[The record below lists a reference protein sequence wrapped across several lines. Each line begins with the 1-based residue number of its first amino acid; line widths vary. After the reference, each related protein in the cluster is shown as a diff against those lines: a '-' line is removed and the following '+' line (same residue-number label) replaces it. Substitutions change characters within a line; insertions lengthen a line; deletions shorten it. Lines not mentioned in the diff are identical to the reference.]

1 MQKRILIFLFL
12 YLQFLFGYNIIAQ
25 QFQQNHISLKVNI
38 APILSATGNQI
49 YCPGSPMKIVTDFN
63 IVDPDDTGI
72 DAIYIQIS
80 SGYSSTQD
88 LLSLTGIHP
97 TINSNWDQST
107 GKLTLT
113 GVTLQPTYTEMIAAV
128 KDIAFLNNA
137 SAPSGIRTFSITIG
151 QSNYLPSNGHYYQY
165 VSNIG
170 ITWSDAKIAA
180 QASNYYGLQGYL
192 ATITAA
198 DEAQLSGEQAAGAGW
213 IGGSDEEIE
222 GVWKWMTGPE
232 SGTIFWNGDLNGSTP
247 NFAKWNTGEPNNLG
261 DEDYA
266 HVTAPGIG
274 ITGSWN
280 DLSNIGNAS
289 GNYQPKG
296 YIVEYGGSPGD
307 PVLNISASSTI
318 NIPQVNPPADYSI
331 CEGQNVTL
339 NATATYGTI
348 NWYQNLTGGTPS
360 ATGNSFTTPNLTTS
374 TIYYLDAYPISCATG
389 TRTPLTV
396 NVIQIPKPTLN
407 PANNIC
413 GNTLATLTASTD
425 VGSINWYSGL
435 TDTIPLATGN
445 NFTTPVLTTNTT
457 YYVDAINNGCS
468 SSPRMSAT
476 INVYPLLL
484 LPDDVVVT
492 ICEGTSIEL
501 DAGASKLSYNWSTGE
516 LSQKI
521 IVTNQAQY
529 SVTASD
535 GNNCSATRT
544 FDVNVNAAPIISE
557 ILINENTATILT
569 SNTGDFEY
577 SVNGIDYQTSPI
589 FNLPKGGLYQAFV
602 QEKNGCGYDS
612 DNFTLI
618 TYPVFFTPNGDG
630 FNDNWLVSGI
640 NYYPKAMVTVFDR
653 FGKLITIL
661 NAANPY
667 WDGTFNGEH
676 LPSTDYWFVAKINNT
691 LPERKGH
698 FCLKR

>member
-1 MQKRILIFLFL
+1 MQKRLPLFLFL
-12 YLQFLFGYNIIAQ
+12 CLQFLFGNNVIAQ
-25 QFQQNHISLKVNI
+25 QFQQNRISLKVNI
-38 APILSATGNQI
+38 APVLSATGNQT
-49 YCPGSPMKIVTDFN
+49 YCPGNSMKIVSDFN

-80 SGYSSTQD
+80 SGYTSIQD
-88 LLSLTGIHP
+88 LLFLTGIHP
-97 TINSNWDQST
+97 TINSNWNQST

-113 GVTLQPTYTEMIAAV
+113 GVALQPTYTEMIAAV
-128 KDIAFLNNA
+128 KDIVFLNN
-137 SAPSGIRTFSITIG
+137 STSPSGIRTFSITIG

-165 VSNIG
+165 VPNTG
-170 ITWSDAKIAA
+170 ITWSDAKNAA

-213 IGGSDEEIE
+213 IGGSDEVTE
-222 GVWKWMTGPE
+222 GIWKWITGPE
-232 SGTIFWNGDLNGSTP
+232 AGTIFWNGDVNGSTP
-247 NFAKWNTGEPNNLG
+247 NFAKWNNGEPNNLG

-266 HVTAPGIG
+266 HITAPGLG

-280 DLSNIGNAS
+280 DLSNIGGAS
-289 GNYQPKG
+289 GDYQPKG
-296 YIVEYGGSPGD
+296 YIVEYGGMPGD
-307 PVLNISASSTI
+307 PILNISASSTTT
-318 NIPQVNPPADYSI
+318 IPQINQPGVYGI

-348 NWYQNLTGGTPS
+348 SWYQNPTGGTPL
-360 ATGNSFTTPNLTTS
+360 ATGNSFTTPNLITT
-374 TIYYLDAYPISCATG
+374 TIYYLDAYPLGCSTG

-396 NVIQIPKPTLN
+396 NVIKTPTLILN
-407 PANNIC
+407 PGNNIC
-413 GNTLATLTASTD
+413 GNTTATLTASTD
-425 VGSINWYSGL
+425 VGSVNWYSGL
-435 TDTIPLATGN
+435 TDTTPLATGN
-445 NFTTPVLTTNTT
+445 NFTTPVLMVNTT
-457 YYVDAINNGCS
+457 YYVDAINNGCFS
-468 SSPRMSAT
+468 APRMSVT

-484 LPDDVVVT
+484 LPNDVIVT

-501 DAGASKLSYNWSTGE
+501 DTGVSGLSYNWSTGE

-521 IVTNQAQY
+521 IVTNQTQY
-529 SVTASD
+529 TVTAFD

-544 FDVNVNAAPIISE
+544 FDVSVNTTPIISE

-589 FNLPKGGLYQAFV
+589 FNLLKGGFYQAFV
-602 QEKNGCGYDS
+602 REKNGCGYDS
-612 DNFTLI
+612 ENFTLI
-618 TYPVFFTPNGDG
+618 TFPVFFTPNGDG

-640 NYYPKAMVTVFDR
+640 NYYPNAVVTVFDR

-661 NAANPY
+661 NAVNTS
-667 WDGTFNGEH
+667 WDGTFNGNL